1 MVTDYPSDEGVPP
14 RVLAAEKRRK
24 FRQLMENSSLFCQ
37 NCYHNKGQHDIL
49 SAPSTT
55 NIKFGRCLVAMCD
68 CTGATEDTPAV
79 RAADAEV
86 VERIVQE
93 AREGSL

>member
-1 MVTDYPSDEGVPP
+1 MVNYPSDEGVPP
-14 RVLAAEKRRK
+14 RVLAAEKRRA
-24 FRQLMENSSLFCQ
+24 FRQLLENSSLFCQ

-49 SAPSTT
+49 SAPSTS
-55 NIKFGRCLVAMCD
+55 NIKHGRCLVAMCD

-79 RAADAEV
+79 RAVDAKV
-86 VERIVQE
+86 VERVQQE